1 MAILQAKPEPVEIDL
16 ARTALI
22 VVDMQNA
29 FASKGG
35 MLDLFGLDIT
45 GADIVASQNAK
56 LLRAAREAKLKI
68 VYLQIGYRPD
78 FADAGGPGSPNPL
91 KELGLVLMR
100 KRPELQ
106 GKVLTE
112 GTWDFDIVDE
122 LKPRPDDVVLKK
134 TRYSGF
140 AGTPLDSILRT
151 SGIKYLLFTGIATNV
166 CVESTLR
173 DAYFLEYW
181 PILISDACLQ
191 AGPAFIQEATVFNV
205 TSFFGW
211 VSTTDEIVKSLMG

>member
-45 GADIVASQNAK
+45 GADTVASQNAK

>member
-1 MAILQAKPEPVEIDL
+1 MATLQAKPEPVEIDP
-16 ARTALI
+16 ARSALV

-35 MLDLFGLDIT
+35 MLDLFGVDIT
-45 GADIVASQNAK
+45 GADAVVSNNAK

-78 FADAGGPGSPNPL
+78 FADAGGPGSPNPM

-100 KRPELQ
+100 QRPELR

-112 GTWDFDIVDE
+112 GTWDFDIVDQ
-122 LKPRPDDVVLKK
+122 LRPRAGDVVLKK

-151 SGIKYLLFTGIATNV
+151 AGIKHLLFTGIATNV
-166 CVESTLR
+166 CVESTIR

-181 PILISDACLQ
+181 PVLISDACLQ
-191 AGPAFIQEATVFNV
+191 AGPAFIQDATIFNV

-211 VSTTDEIVKSLMG
+211 VSTTDEVCKFLTG